1 MWFDL
6 CNTRRMN
13 SLFKG
18 PQAGRALEFQEI
30 KSKSDWVA
38 QSRMK
43 RGRVVKGVLGVT
55 EGSRSGK
62 AF

>member
-1 MWFDL
+1 
-6 CNTRRMN
+6 MN
-13 SLFKG
+13 IMFKG
-18 PQAGRALEFQEI
+18 PRAGRALEFQEI